1 MQHNP
6 LAKVIRTA
14 FIKNVV
20 NKPLLQIKDN
30 TPNSIGNILKHKRI
44 YRFEQE
50 INKFL
55 LKSGEKAIPPLSC
68 DIDEKNLLT
77 FSLQLSGYIRDAQ
90 PVFEQ
95 LNNTQAACSE
105 LINLYQAAAKYSVEC
120 SGNIEN
126 SKYVFHE
133 NCDYSFWK
141 IQNRDTLSN
150 AKFNN
155 HGFIVNPERH
165 NLILAMP
172 FHIQGEQDV
181 LQFWTSEFMG
191 KTLDNKNVFGSQAD
205 VYLAHFP
212 IEQPRGEKFAL
223 CLKTIRNPETY
234 FTPADM
240 KFVTQNLSRFI
251 GKNIVVNERNQIK
264 SGEPHTPE
272 EFKKYCRN
280 LTIVGYCAGTA
291 HAHRWINAFSHLAEQ
306 IYDAKTVRDSL
317 QNICIISY
325 AFLPIQENSKYSGA
339 HFMSN
344 YEDDT
349 LRREPFV
356 NMFNPEMYRKCR
368 FEGNNSESF
377 KITPM
382 EDNRNFVIAMRLPD
396 KFTTIDSNGAKSR
409 LTNEENGHH
418 MGFVTK
424 ENLEITDNEP
434 FQIFSTALENA
445 SLGKRGLQVLIKPQQ
460 QLFVLS
466 KFAAIKQR

>member
-30 TPNSIGNILKHKRI
+30 IPNSIGNILKHKRI

-55 LKSGEKAIPPLSC
+55 LESGEKAVPLLSSN
-68 DIDEKNLLT
+68 IDEKNLLT

-90 PVFEQ
+90 KAFEH
-95 LNNTQAACSE
+95 LNNTQATSPD
-105 LINLYQAAAKYSVEC
+105 LITLYQAAAKYSVEC

-133 NCDYSFWK
+133 NCDYLFWK
-141 IQNRDTLSN
+141 IQNRDTISN

-191 KTLDNKNVFGSQAD
+191 KTLDNKKIFGSEVD

-223 CLKTIRNPETY
+223 CLKTIRNPENY
-234 FTPADM
+234 FTNVDM
-240 KFVTQNLSRFI
+240 QFVVKNLSRFL
-251 GKNIVVNERNQIK
+251 GTNITIDNQNKIK
-264 SGEPHTPE
+264 SGKPHDRET
-272 EFKKYCRN
+272 FKENCNN
-280 LTIVGYCAGTA
+280 LTIVSYCAGTA
-291 HAHRWINAFSHLAEQ
+291 HAHRWINAFSHLAKQ
-306 IYDAKTVRDSL
+306 IYDKKTVKEAL
-317 QNICIISY
+317 QNIFVISY
-325 AFLPIQENSKYSGA
+325 AFLPIQKESKYSGM

-344 YEDDT
+344 YENDT
-349 LRREPFV
+349 LRKEPFI
-356 NMFNPEMYRKCR
+356 NMFNPEMYTKCK
-368 FEGNNSESF
+368 FETNNQNNI
-377 KITPM
+377 KITTM
-382 EDNRNFVIAMRLPD
+382 EDNRNFVVAIKLPEHFITENTD
-396 KFTTIDSNGAKSR
+396 GSKIK
-409 LTNEENGHH
+409 LKNEENGHH

-424 ENLEITDNEP
+424 RNLTSVNNIPLQT
-434 FQIFSTALENA
+434 FSRAMENA
-445 SLGKRGLQVLIKPQQ
+445 SIGKRGLQILIKPQSRLFISP
-460 QLFVLS
+460 QL
-466 KFAAIKQR
+466 IKHRD